1 MGVRVVHKCSFT
13 LYSSSST
20 SINWCTY
27 LKVVV
32 VIVVL
37 VIAVAVAVAVA
48 GWVLDGNVVLVVGG
62 KLLGV
67 AHVHFE
73 RDYALR
79 LQPLTV

>member
-27 LKVVV
+27 LIQAVV

-37 VIAVAVAVAVA
+37 VIAVAVAV
-48 GWVLDGNVVLVVGG
+48 VG
-62 KLLGV
+62 
-67 AHVHFE
+67 
-73 RDYALR
+73 
-79 LQPLTV
+79 